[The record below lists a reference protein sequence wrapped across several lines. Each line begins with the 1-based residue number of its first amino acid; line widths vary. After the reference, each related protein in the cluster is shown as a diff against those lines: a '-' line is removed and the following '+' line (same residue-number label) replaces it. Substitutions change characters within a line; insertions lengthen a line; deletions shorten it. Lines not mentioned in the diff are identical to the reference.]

1 MPNTQNVQSKIDI
14 AKEYVA
20 LHKEFDVPH
29 KGEDSGFESIYHN
42 LFGDLYGSIEL
53 IDEESG
59 EYQVEISSRDTKT
72 GNPVLFTFIDP
83 DHKMPNT
90 QDTHELLTDSILDL
104 IELHQN
110 VAPHLV
116 AHALISTGARLARDA
131 APTPKD
137 AEALIE
143 LALDNSGN

>member
-1 MPNTQNVQSKIDI
+1 MITTLNSGNLETLEILEIWKSGNLEKVGFWKFWKFWKWDGLII
-14 AKEYVA
+14 LAK
-20 LHKEFDVPH
+20 
-29 KGEDSGFESIYHN
+29 GI
-42 LFGDLYGSIEL
+42 
-53 IDEESG
+53 
-59 EYQVEISSRDTKT
+59 
-72 GNPVLFTFIDP
+72 
-83 DHKMPNT
+83 KMPNT

-137 AEALIE
+137 AEELIE
-143 LALDNSGN
+143 IALEIS

>member
-1 MPNTQNVQSKIDI
+1 
-14 AKEYVA
+14 
-20 LHKEFDVPH
+20 
-29 KGEDSGFESIYHN
+29 
-42 LFGDLYGSIEL
+42 
-53 IDEESG
+53 
-59 EYQVEISSRDTKT
+59 
-72 GNPVLFTFIDP
+72 
-83 DHKMPNT
+83 MPNT

>member
-59 EYQVEISSRDTKT
+59 EYQVEISSRDTQT

-137 AEALIE
+137 AEELIE

>member
-1 MPNTQNVQSKIDI
+1 MTNTQNVQSKIDI

-137 AEALIE
+137 AEELIE